1 MKTSQNKL
9 LNIFINIYNKNRNN
23 KLFSLLLY
31 ISSLVF
37 FLLYKTR
44 LFLYKIKILKTTTL
58 PAYIISI
65 GNITS
70 GGTGK
75 TPISIETAKYF
86 MSLGHKVA
94 ILTRGYNTNQE
105 DKVTLVNDGT
115 ELLTDYENCGD
126 EAYMIAKNL
135 PNALVISGKDRIR
148 SAKAAIKLGAGVIIL
163 DDGFQY
169 IKLNRNEN
177 ILMIDSYNPFDKNRL
192 IPLGKSREC
201 PDSISRATSI
211 ILSNSDRTH
220 ISEKDLNTIK
230 KYAKQIPVGKI
241 SYKIKELISLNTKRV
256 LNISS
261 AKGLEAIACCGI
273 GNPQSFIDLLKRNE
287 IKITDYIIY
296 PDHYNYQFE
305 DIEKMIK
312 VCKEYNTEN
321 IIISEKDAVKI
332 TDLCQAAPISF
343 WSTKIEVLWE
353 NSTFFDTIF
362 EKKETIKTVVKHT

>member
-9 LNIFINIYNKNRNN
+9 LNKLLNIYNRNKNNS
-23 KLFSLLLY
+23 LFLFLLY
-31 ISSLVF
+31 LSSFVF
-37 FLLYKTR
+37 LFLYKTR
-44 LFLYKIKILKTTTL
+44 LFLYKIKILKKTTL
-58 PAYIISI
+58 PAYIVSI

-105 DKVTLVNDGT
+105 DKVTLVSDGT

-135 PNALVISGKDRIR
+135 PKALVISGKDRTR

-192 IPLGKSREC
+192 LPLGKLREC

-211 ILSNSDRTH
+211 IISHSASTH
-220 ISEKDLNTIK
+220 INEKDFNTIK
-230 KYAKQIPVGKI
+230 KHARRKAMGRIN
-241 SYKIKELISLNTKRV
+241 YKIKELISLNTKKI
-256 LNISS
+256 LNISD

-287 IKITDYIIY
+287 LKITDHIIY
-296 PDHYNYQFE
+296 PDHYSYEFE
-305 DIEKMIK
+305 DVEKMIK
-312 VCKEYNTEN
+312 ICKEYSIEN

-332 TDLCQAAPISF
+332 IDLCQAVPISF
-343 WSTKIEVLWE
+343 WSTKIEVIWE
-353 NSTFFDTIF
+353 DSDFFDTIF
-362 EKKETIKTVVKHT
+362 QEKEAIAK